1 MSKGVIYIM
10 TTAVSG
16 LVKIGGEERNYPWI
30 HRLLA

>member
-16 LVKIGGEERNYPWI
+16 LVKVGRKEKNFPWI